1 MKEKLRLMIKIA
13 KLYYESGLTQ
23 DTISQRLR
31 LSRPRVSRLM
41 QEALEQG
48 IIKISIAQEPGSY
61 AELEQKVETRFG
73 LLEAIIVDVSDP
85 EANES
90 VSKELGIAAAEQ
102 FSRLVQDGDTVGLT
116 WGVTLASMV
125 EKLNP
130 EKKRN
135 CMVVQMVGGLGE
147 PQAET
152 HATGLVSRTSAA
164 IGASL
169 WLLPAPGVVD
179 SAEFAA
185 LLRSDRHIAQ
195 TLEMVRKANI
205 AFAGIGALTR
215 DSLLMRAESIIS
227 WKEMEKLIALGAV
240 GDIGLHFYDIQGNP
254 IQTELDERVIG
265 ISLEEMRSLNRV
277 VGIAGGAAKFNAIL
291 GAIRGR
297 FINTL
302 VTDLGTAR
310 KLLEVP
316 S

>member
-179 SAEFAA
+179 SAEFAD